1 MSQLSA
7 VRARNSSAWLLPNDG
22 TRTNHRLR
30 GGMRRYADTDEVD
43 LVIVGCGA
51 GGSTMLQRLARA
63 GWQVVGM
70 DAGPFWDP
78 DADWVSDEAGSHHL
92 YWTEPRVISGA
103 DPVPLGS
110 NNSGR
115 GVGGSMVHYAGY
127 TPRFHP
133 SDFATYSQ
141 DGVGADWPLSYQDL
155 KPYYAAI
162 EQELPVAGEHWPW
175 GDPHGY
181 PHRPHPVGGNGEIF
195 LRGAQALG
203 ITAKVGPVAIANG
216 RFGNRPHCIYRGF
229 CLQGCKVNAK
239 ASPLITHVP
248 DALAHGAEVRAD
260 SMVTRIE
267 VDERTGRATG
277 VHYVKGG
284 VSRFQRAR
292 MVAIAGYSIE
302 TPRLLLNSASKRFPD
317 GLGND
322 FDQVGRYL
330 MVQGAPQ
337 TAGRF
342 DAEIRMYKSPPPEV
356 SSEEFYETDP
366 AKPYRRGFAIQ
377 TVSPLPITWA
387 EHVAAQGHWGAALRE
402 YMSDYV
408 HWSCLGAL
416 CEFLAQPGNRVTL
429 AQEKDRYGLPV
440 AHFAYSQC
448 DNDRAL
454 MKAARSVMEDLL
466 HAAGADEVITID
478 RFAHLVGGA
487 RMAKDE
493 EHGVVNADCRS
504 FAVPNLYI
512 TDGSVLPTQ
521 GSANPAL
528 TIMAVA
534 ARAADRLVTGASRPA
549 G

>member
-1 MSQLSA
+1 MSN
-7 VRARNSSAWLLPNDG
+7 VRDRNESAWLLPADG
-22 TRTNHRLR
+22 KRVNHQLR
-30 GGMRRYADTDEVD
+30 QDMRRFDDIDEVD
-43 LVIVGCGA
+43 LLVVGCGA

-63 GWQVVGM
+63 GWKVVAL

-78 DADWVSDEAGSHHL
+78 AADWVSDEAGSHHL
-92 YWTEPRVISGA
+92 YWTEPRVISGS

-133 SDFATYSQ
+133 SDFETYTR
-141 DGVGADWPLSYQDL
+141 DGVGADWPIDYPEL
-155 KPYYAAI
+155 KPYYEAM
-162 EQELPVAGEHWPW
+162 EEELPVAGEKWPW
-175 GDPHGY
+175 GDPHSY
-181 PHRPHPVGGNGEIF
+181 PYRPHPVGGNGEIF
-195 LRGAQALG
+195 LRGADHLG
-203 ITAKVGPVAIANG
+203 LTAKVGPVAIVNG
-216 RFGNRPHCIYRGF
+216 RFGNRAHCIYRGF

-239 ASPLITHVP
+239 ASPLITHIP
-248 DALAHGAEVRAD
+248 DALAHGAEVRANA
-260 SMVTRIE
+260 MVTKIE
-267 VDERTGRATG
+267 IDERSGRATG
-277 VHYVKGG
+277 VHYVRDG
-284 VSRFQRAR
+284 VPHFQRA
-292 MVAIAGYSIE
+292 AIVVVAGYSIE
-302 TPRLLLNSASKRFPD
+302 TPRLLLNSACDRFPD
-317 GLGND
+317 GLCND

-342 DAEIRMYKSPPPEV
+342 DAEVRMYKAPPPEV
-356 SSEEFYETDP
+356 STEAFYETDP
-366 AKPYRRGFAIQ
+366 AKPYKRGFSIQ

-387 EHVAAQGHWGAALRE
+387 EHVAAQGHWGADLRD

-416 CEFLAQPGNRVTL
+416 CEFLAEPDNRVTL
-429 AQEKDRYGLPV
+429 SEQKDRHGLPV
-440 AHFAYSQC
+440 AHFSYSQC
-448 DNDRAL
+448 DNDAAL
-454 MKAARSVMEDLL
+454 MRAAQSVMEDIL

-487 RMAKDE
+487 RMATDQE
-493 EHGVVNADCRS
+493 EGVVDAECRT

-534 ARAADRLVTGASRPA
+534 ARAAERLISTSRR
-549 G
+549 GN

>member
-1 MSQLSA
+1 MTA
-7 VRARNSSAWLLPNDG
+7 VRSRNESAWLIPNDG
-22 TRTNHRLR
+22 TRTDHRLR
-30 GGMRRYADTDEVD
+30 HNMRQFADSDEVD
-43 LVIVGCGA
+43 LVVVGCGA
-51 GGSTMLQRLARA
+51 GGATLIQRMTRRGWRVA
-63 GWQVVGM
+63 GL

-92 YWTEPRVISGA
+92 YWTEPRVIDGA

-115 GVGGSMVHYAGY
+115 GVGGSMIHYAGY

-133 SDFATYSQ
+133 SDFVTWTV
-141 DGVGADWPLSYQDL
+141 DGVGADWPIGYTDL
-155 KPYYAAI
+155 RPYYQQI
-162 EQELPVAGEHWPW
+162 EEELPVAGQDWPW
-175 GDPHGY
+175 GDPHSY
-181 PHRPHPVGGNGEIF
+181 PHRPHPVGGNGEVF
-195 LRGAQALG
+195 LRGASKAG
-203 ITAKVGPVAIANG
+203 IEARVGPVAIPNG
-216 RFGNRPHCIYRGF
+216 RFGNRSHCIYRGF

-239 ASPLITHVP
+239 ASPLITHIP
-248 DALAHGAEVRAD
+248 DALAHGAEIRPD
-260 SMVTRIE
+260 SMVTGIE
-267 VDERTGRATG
+267 VDERTGRAVG
-277 VHYVKGG
+277 VHYMRGG
-284 VSRFQRAR
+284 VPRFQRASA
-292 MVAIAGYSIE
+292 VAIAGYSIE
-302 TPRLLLNSASKRFPD
+302 TPRLLLNSASRRFPE

-342 DAEIRMYKSPPPEV
+342 DAEVRMYKAPPPEV
-356 SSEEFYETDP
+356 SSEQFYETDP
-366 AKPYRRGFAIQ
+366 AKPYQRGFAIQ

-387 EHVAAQGHWGAALRE
+387 EHVAAQGHWGADLRR

-408 HWSCLGAL
+408 HWACLGAL
-416 CEFLAQPGNRVTL
+416 CEFLPQAGNRVTL
-429 AQEKDRYGLPV
+429 DSERDRYGLRV
-440 AHFAYSQC
+440 ARFTYSQC
-448 DNDRAL
+448 ENDSQLMRA
-454 MKAARSVMEDLL
+454 AQGVMEQIL

-487 RMAKDE
+487 RMAADE
-493 EHGVVNADCRS
+493 RHGVVNGDCRM

-534 ARAADRLVTGASRPA
+534 ARAADRMADAARRA
-549 G
+549 D